1 MKQNV
6 LKKLIKYISLN
17 YGTNYKDLL
26 KANKTE
32 MSISVII
39 PRGIVVSFLIKTM
52 EAYPTNT
59 DGFSIASNYS
69 CQKIKFSVSFFI
81 TC

>member
-1 MKQNV
+1 MVPN
-6 LKKLIKYISLN
+6 IKIF
-17 YGTNYKDLL
+17 L

-52 EAYPTNT
+52 EVYPTNT
-59 DGFSIASNYS
+59 DDFSIANNYS
-69 CQKIKFSVSFFI
+69 FQKIKFSVSLFI